1 MKSHLRQHL
10 VIIQCS
16 ERTDGNMEFSLV
28 TLLLR
33 NCAHT
38 GQALL
43 EFSWQKIF
51 LSRNISLIPMVIF
64 MKTV

>member
-16 ERTDGNMEFSLV
+16 ERTNGNMEFSLV

-43 EFSWQKIF
+43 EFSAKNF
-51 LSRNISLIPMVIF
+51 P
-64 MKTV
+64 